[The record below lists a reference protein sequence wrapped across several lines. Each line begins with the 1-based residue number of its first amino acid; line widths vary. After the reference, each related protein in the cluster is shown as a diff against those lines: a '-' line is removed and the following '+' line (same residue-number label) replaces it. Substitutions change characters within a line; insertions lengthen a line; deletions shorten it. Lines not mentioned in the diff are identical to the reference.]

1 MNVKNVLKIFFS
13 VLFIFLIIYFLN
25 LKFFKSK
32 EVVTK
37 EIVTNE
43 EIVTDEEIIYKSNI
57 IENVNYITK
66 DKDGNEYII
75 NAVQGEIDYSS
86 PNIIYLTKIN
96 AVVSLKDGSLIKI
109 SSDYGRYNSDNFD
122 TIFTKNVI
130 IKYLENKIEG
140 EYVDF
145 SLERN
150 SMIISK
156 KVIYTNLDNILN
168 ADVIDINIKTK
179 DTKIFMHEE
188 KKKVNIKN
196 KN

>member
-1 MNVKNVLKIFFS
+1 MNVKNVLKVFFS
-13 VLFIFLIIYFLN
+13 ILFILFIFYFLYQ
-25 LKFFKSK
+25 KFFKSK
-32 EVVTK
+32 EVLTTEK
-37 EIVTNE
+37 ITE
-43 EIVTDEEIIYKSNI
+43 EEIIYKSNI
-57 IENVNYITK
+57 IENVNYVTK
-66 DKDGNEYII
+66 DKDGNEYKI

-86 PNIIYLTKIN
+86 PDIIYLTKIN
-96 AVVSLKDGSLIKI
+96 AVVKLKDGSLITI
-109 SSDYGRYNSDNFD
+109 TSDYGRYNSNNFD

-156 KVIYTNLDNILN
+156 KVKYTNLDNILN
-168 ADVIDINIKTK
+168 ADVIEINIKTK

-188 KKKVNIKN
+188 KKKVNIKS

>member
-1 MNVKNVLKIFFS
+1 MNVKNVLKVFFS
-13 VLFIFLIIYFLN
+13 ILFILFIFYFLYQ
-25 LKFFKSK
+25 KFFKSK
-32 EVVTK
+32 EVLITEK
-37 EIVTNE
+37 ITE
-43 EIVTDEEIIYKSNI
+43 EEIIYKSNI
-57 IENVNYITK
+57 IENVNYVTK
-66 DKDGNEYII
+66 DKDGNEYKI

-86 PNIIYLTKIN
+86 PDIIYLTKIN
-96 AVVSLKDGSLIKI
+96 AVVKLKDGSLITI
-109 SSDYGRYNSDNFD
+109 TSDYGRYNSNNFD

-156 KVIYTNLDNILN
+156 KVIYSNLDNILN
-168 ADVIDINIKTK
+168 ADVIEINIKTK

-188 KKKVNIKN
+188 KKKVNIKS

>member
-37 EIVTNE
+37 EIVT
-43 EIVTDEEIIYKSNI
+43 DEEIIYKSNI
-57 IENVNYITK
+57 IENVSYITK
-66 DKDGNEYII
+66 DKDGNEYTI
-75 NAVQGEIDYSS
+75 NAAQGEIDYSF

-96 AVVSLKDGSLIKI
+96 AVVNIKDGSLITI
-109 SSDYGRYNSDNFD
+109 TSDYGRYNTDNFD

-130 IKYLENKIEG
+130 IKYLQNKIEG

-156 KVIYTNLDNILN
+156 QVIYTNLKNILN
-168 ADVIDINIKTK
+168 ADVIEININTK
-179 DTKIFMHEE
+179 DTKIFMHEG
-188 KKKVNIKN
+188 KKKVNIKS

>member
-1 MNVKNVLKIFFS
+1 MNVKNVFKVFFS
-13 VLFIFLIIYFLN
+13 ILLILLVIYFLYEN
-25 LKFFKSK
+25 FFKFE
-32 EVVTK
+32 EVKITEKVA
-37 EIVTNE
+37 E
-43 EIVTDEEIIYKSNI
+43 EEVIYKSNI
-57 IENVNYITK
+57 IENVNYVTK

-75 NAVQGEIDYSS
+75 NASQGEIDYSS

-96 AVVSLKDGSLIKI
+96 AVVNLIEGSLITI
-109 SSDYGRYNSDNFD
+109 TSDYGRYNSDNFD

-156 KVIYTNLDNILN
+156 KVKYTNLDNILN
-168 ADVIDINIKTK
+168 ADVIEINIKTK

-188 KKKVNIKN
+188 KKKVNIKS

>member
-1 MNVKNVLKIFFS
+1 MNVKNVLKVFFS
-13 VLFIFLIIYFLN
+13 ILFILFIFYFLYQ
-25 LKFFKSK
+25 KFFKSK
-32 EVVTK
+32 EVLTTEK
-37 EIVTNE
+37 ITE
-43 EIVTDEEIIYKSNI
+43 EEIIYKSNI
-57 IENVNYITK
+57 IENVNYVTK
-66 DKDGNEYII
+66 DKDGNEYTI

-86 PNIIYLTKIN
+86 PDIIYLTKIN
-96 AVVSLKDGSLIKI
+96 AVVNLKDGGFITI
-109 SSDYGRYNSDNFD
+109 TSDYGRYNSDNFD

-156 KVIYTNLDNILN
+156 KVIYSNLDNILN
-168 ADVIDINIKTK
+168 ADVIEINIKTK

-188 KKKVNIKN
+188 KKKVNIRN

>member
-130 IKYLENKIEG
+130 IKYLENKIKG

-150 SMIISK
+150 SMTISK
-156 KVIYTNLDNILN
+156 KVIYSNLDNILN
-168 ADVIDINIKTK
+168 ADVIEINIKTK
-179 DTKIFMHEE
+179 DTKIFMYED
-188 KKKVNIKN
+188 KKKVNIKS
-196 KN
+196 K

>member
-13 VLFIFLIIYFLN
+13 ILFILFIFYFLYQ
-25 LKFFKSK
+25 KFFKPK
-32 EVVTK
+32 EVLTTEK
-37 EIVTNE
+37 ITE
-43 EIVTDEEIIYKSNI
+43 EEIIYKSNI
-57 IENVNYITK
+57 IENVNYVTK
-66 DKDGNEYII
+66 DKDGNEYTI

-86 PNIIYLTKIN
+86 PDIIYLTKIN
-96 AVVSLKDGSLIKI
+96 AVVKLKDGSLITI
-109 SSDYGRYNSDNFD
+109 TSDYGRYNSNNFD

-156 KVIYTNLDNILN
+156 KVIYSNLDNILN
-168 ADVIDINIKTK
+168 ADVIEINIKTK

-188 KKKVNIKN
+188 KKKVNIRN

>member
-1 MNVKNVLKIFFS
+1 MNVKNVLKVFFS
-13 VLFIFLIIYFLN
+13 ILFILFIFYFLYQ
-25 LKFFKSK
+25 KFFKSK
-32 EVVTK
+32 EVLITEK
-37 EIVTNE
+37 ITE
-43 EIVTDEEIIYKSNI
+43 EEIIYKSNI
-57 IENVNYITK
+57 IENVNYVTK
-66 DKDGNEYII
+66 DKDGNEYTI
-75 NAVQGEIDYSS
+75 NAAQGEIDYSS
-86 PNIIYLTKIN
+86 PDIIYLTKIN
-96 AVVSLKDGSLIKI
+96 AVVKLKDGSLITI
-109 SSDYGRYNSDNFD
+109 TSDYGRYNSNNFD

-156 KVIYTNLDNILN
+156 KVIYSNLDNILN
-168 ADVIDINIKTK
+168 ADVIEINIKTK

-188 KKKVNIKN
+188 KKKVNIRN

>member
-1 MNVKNVLKIFFS
+1 MNVKNVLKVFFS
-13 VLFIFLIIYFLN
+13 ILFILFIFYFLYQ
-25 LKFFKSK
+25 KFFKSK
-32 EVVTK
+32 EVLITEK
-37 EIVTNE
+37 ITE
-43 EIVTDEEIIYKSNI
+43 EEIIYKSNI
-57 IENVNYITK
+57 IENVNYVTK
-66 DKDGNEYII
+66 DKDGNEYKI

-86 PNIIYLTKIN
+86 PDIIYLTKIN
-96 AVVSLKDGSLIKI
+96 AVVKLKDGSLITI
-109 SSDYGRYNSDNFD
+109 TSDYGRYNSNNFD

-156 KVIYTNLDNILN
+156 KVIYSNLDNILN
-168 ADVIDINIKTK
+168 ADVIEINIKTK

-188 KKKVNIKN
+188 KRKVNIRN

>member
-1 MNVKNVLKIFFS
+1 MNVKNVLKVFFS
-13 VLFIFLIIYFLN
+13 ILFILFIFYFLYQ
-25 LKFFKSK
+25 KFFKSK
-32 EVVTK
+32 EVLTTEK
-37 EIVTNE
+37 ITE
-43 EIVTDEEIIYKSNI
+43 EEIIYKSNI
-57 IENVNYITK
+57 IENVNYVTK
-66 DKDGNEYII
+66 DKDGNEYTI

-86 PNIIYLTKIN
+86 PDIIYLTKIN
-96 AVVSLKDGSLIKI
+96 AVVKLKDGSLITI
-109 SSDYGRYNSDNFD
+109 TSDYGRYNSNNFD

-156 KVIYTNLDNILN
+156 KVIYSNLDNILN
-168 ADVIDINIKTK
+168 ADVIEINIKTK

-188 KKKVNIKN
+188 EKKVNIRN

>member
-1 MNVKNVLKIFFS
+1 MNVKYVFKVFFS
-13 VLFIFLIIYFLN
+13 ILLILFVIYFLYE
-25 LKFFKSK
+25 KFFKSENVITTEK
-32 EVVTK
+32 VT
-37 EIVTNE
+37 E
-43 EIVTDEEIIYKSNI
+43 EEIIYKSNI
-57 IENVNYITK
+57 IENVNYVTK

-75 NAVQGEIDYSS
+75 NASEGEIDYSS
-86 PNIIYLTKIN
+86 PDIIYLTKIN
-96 AVVSLKDGSLIKI
+96 AVVNLTDGSLITI
-109 SSDYGRYNSDNFD
+109 TSDYGRYNSDNFD

-156 KVIYTNLDNILN
+156 KVKYTNLDNILN
-168 ADVIDINIKTK
+168 ADVIEINIKTK

-188 KKKVNIKN
+188 KKKVNIRN

>member
-1 MNVKNVLKIFFS
+1 MNVKNVLKVFFS
-13 VLFIFLIIYFLN
+13 ILFILFIFYFLYQ
-25 LKFFKSK
+25 KFFKPK
-32 EVVTK
+32 EVLTTEK
-37 EIVTNE
+37 ITE
-43 EIVTDEEIIYKSNI
+43 EEIIYKSNI
-57 IENVNYITK
+57 IENVNYVTK
-66 DKDGNEYII
+66 DKDGNEYTI

-86 PNIIYLTKIN
+86 PDIIYLTKIN
-96 AVVSLKDGSLIKI
+96 AVVKLKDGSLITI
-109 SSDYGRYNSDNFD
+109 TSDYGRYNSNNFD

-156 KVIYTNLDNILN
+156 KVIYSNLDNILN
-168 ADVIDINIKTK
+168 ADVIEINIKTK

-188 KKKVNIKN
+188 KKKVNIRN

>member
-1 MNVKNVLKIFFS
+1 MNVKNVLKVFFS
-13 VLFIFLIIYFLN
+13 ILFISLIIYFLYQI
-25 LKFFKSK
+25 FFKSK
-32 EVVTK
+32 EVQKTEK
-37 EIVTNE
+37 NTE
-43 EIVTDEEIIYKSNI
+43 EEIIYKSNI
-57 IENVNYITK
+57 IENVNYVTK

-75 NAVQGEIDYSS
+75 NASQGEIDYSS

-96 AVVSLKDGSLIKI
+96 AVVNLIEGSLITI
-109 SSDYGRYNSDNFD
+109 TSDYGRYNSDNFD

-156 KVIYTNLDNILN
+156 KVIYSNLDNILN
-168 ADVIDINIKTK
+168 ADVIEINIKTK

-188 KKKVNIKN
+188 KKKVNIRN

>member
-1 MNVKNVLKIFFS
+1 MNVKNVLKVFFS
-13 VLFIFLIIYFLN
+13 ILFILFIFYFLYQ
-25 LKFFKSK
+25 KFFKPK
-32 EVVTK
+32 EVLTTEK
-37 EIVTNE
+37 ITE
-43 EIVTDEEIIYKSNI
+43 EEIIYKSNI
-57 IENVNYITK
+57 IENVNYVTK
-66 DKDGNEYII
+66 DKDGNEYTI

-86 PNIIYLTKIN
+86 PDIIYLTKIN
-96 AVVSLKDGSLIKI
+96 AVVKLKDGSLIMI
-109 SSDYGRYNSDNFD
+109 TSDYGRYNSNNFD

-156 KVIYTNLDNILN
+156 KVIYSNLDNILN
-168 ADVIDINIKTK
+168 ADVIEINIKTK

-188 KKKVNIKN
+188 KKKVNIRN

>member
-1 MNVKNVLKIFFS
+1 MNVKNVLKVFFS
-13 VLFIFLIIYFLN
+13 ILFILFIFYFLYQ
-25 LKFFKSK
+25 KFFKSK
-32 EVVTK
+32 EVLITEK
-37 EIVTNE
+37 ITE
-43 EIVTDEEIIYKSNI
+43 EEIIYKSNI
-57 IENVNYITK
+57 IENVNYVTK
-66 DKDGNEYII
+66 DKDGNEYTI

-86 PNIIYLTKIN
+86 PDIIYLTKIN
-96 AVVSLKDGSLIKI
+96 AVVKLKDGSLITI
-109 SSDYGRYNSDNFD
+109 TSDYGRYNSNNFD

-156 KVIYTNLDNILN
+156 KVIYSNLDNILN
-168 ADVIDINIKTK
+168 ADVIEINIKTK

-188 KKKVNIKN
+188 KKKVNIRN

>member
-1 MNVKNVLKIFFS
+1 MNVKNVLKVFFS
-13 VLFIFLIIYFLN
+13 ILFILFIFYFLYQ
-25 LKFFKSK
+25 KFFKSK
-32 EVVTK
+32 EVLTTEK
-37 EIVTNE
+37 ITE
-43 EIVTDEEIIYKSNI
+43 EEIIYKSNI
-57 IENVNYITK
+57 IENVNYVTK
-66 DKDGNEYII
+66 DKDGNEYKI

-86 PNIIYLTKIN
+86 PDIIYLTKIN
-96 AVVSLKDGSLIKI
+96 AVVKLKDGSLITI
-109 SSDYGRYNSDNFD
+109 TSDYGRYNSNNFD

-156 KVIYTNLDNILN
+156 KVIYSNLDNILN
-168 ADVIDINIKTK
+168 ADVIEINIKTK

-188 KKKVNIKN
+188 KKKVNIRN

>member
-1 MNVKNVLKIFFS
+1 MNVKNVLKVFFS
-13 VLFIFLIIYFLN
+13 ILLILFIFYFLYQ
-25 LKFFKSK
+25 KFFKSK
-32 EVVTK
+32 EVLTTEK
-37 EIVTNE
+37 ITE
-43 EIVTDEEIIYKSNI
+43 EEIIYKSNI
-57 IENVNYITK
+57 IENVNYVTK
-66 DKDGNEYII
+66 DKDGNEYTI

-86 PNIIYLTKIN
+86 PDIIYLTKIN
-96 AVVSLKDGSLIKI
+96 AVVKLKDGSLITI
-109 SSDYGRYNSDNFD
+109 TSDYGRYNSNNFD

-156 KVIYTNLDNILN
+156 KVIYSNLDNILN
-168 ADVIDINIKTK
+168 ADVIEINIKTK

-188 KKKVNIKN
+188 KKKVNIRN